1 MNLKDK
7 LARLDKNSSQT
18 PIQKTGTVQ
27 YRDWAA
33 DFQRELDARILS
45 EGNSFIIM
53 KENYYPVYR
62 NPDFEKLRS
71 NGFIVNQFDRITG
84 DRSTGTFN
92 LQKYLFIDTE
102 TTGLAGGTGTY
113 AFLVGIGHIELD
125 HIVVRQ
131 YVLPDF
137 QHEWLLLKHVEN
149 RLVTAEGIGSFN
161 GKSYDIP
168 LLRTRFVL
176 NRIDSVLDDL
186 PHIDILHAA
195 RRIWKQRLGSC
206 TLQDLEYA
214 ILGQERVGDIP
225 GEMIPQIYFDFI
237 RKRNATLLRDV
248 LEHNFFDIVHLVLL
262 TIEIV
267 RVLEAPRTKLT
278 HPQDLFSLARYF
290 YQQKQ
295 YDIAIPLFEQLSRQ
309 ENAEESAQ
317 NALYFLAMTHKKL
330 GERQKSSAVM
340 HRLLEVKNNHPG
352 ALEELA
358 KYYEHVKKEYRLA
371 LDLVKQGLNHIE
383 MMEQLGRNA
392 PIAQLKDNL
401 LYRRNRLR
409 NKLAKKS

>member
-1 MNLKDK
+1 
-7 LARLDKNSSQT
+7 
-18 PIQKTGTVQ
+18 
-27 YRDWAA
+27 
-33 DFQRELDARILS
+33 
-45 EGNSFIIM
+45 
-53 KENYYPVYR
+53 
-62 NPDFEKLRS
+62 
-71 NGFIVNQFDRITG
+71 
-84 DRSTGTFN
+84 
-92 LQKYLFIDTE
+92 
-102 TTGLAGGTGTY
+102 
-113 AFLVGIGHIELD
+113 
-125 HIVVRQ
+125 
-131 YVLPDF
+131 
-137 QHEWLLLKHVEN
+137 
-149 RLVTAEGIGSFN
+149 
-161 GKSYDIP
+161 
-168 LLRTRFVL
+168 
-176 NRIDSVLDDL
+176 
-186 PHIDILHAA
+186 
-195 RRIWKQRLGSC
+195 
-206 TLQDLEYA
+206 
-214 ILGQERVGDIP
+214 
-225 GEMIPQIYFDFI
+225 
-237 RKRNATLLRDV
+237 
-248 LEHNFFDIVHLVLL
+248 
-262 TIEIV
+262 
-267 RVLEAPRTKLT
+267 LEAPRTKLT